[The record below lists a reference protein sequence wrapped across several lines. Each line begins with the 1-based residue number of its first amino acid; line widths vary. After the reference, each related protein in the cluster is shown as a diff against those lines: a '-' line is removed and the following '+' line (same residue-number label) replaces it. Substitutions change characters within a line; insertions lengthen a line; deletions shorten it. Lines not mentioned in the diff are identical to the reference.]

1 MFSGRE
7 KDVKNRALDVEEI
20 RLVADLR
27 IMHSKVDEICQIVRN
42 LRERHDEASIVNY
55 ADDPIL
61 AEDIRKVD
69 EVYMWFVS
77 IKEEIDRR
85 ARKRS

>member
-1 MFSGRE
+1 MFSRRE
-7 KDVKNRALDVEEI
+7 KDISQRPLDVEEI

-27 IMHSKVDEICQIVRN
+27 IMHSKVDELYQLVRVM
-42 LRERHDEASIVNY
+42 RERHDEAAVVNY
-55 ADDPIL
+55 ADDPVLSENIRRVD
-61 AEDIRKVD
+61 DI
-69 EVYMWFVS
+69 YMWFIR